1 MSASVYGQEESLL
14 SGGEALQGL
23 LEGRRHA
30 VSRGQIKKLDAMH
43 RKVTL
48 RISDNVKI
56 LS

>member
-1 MSASVYGQEESLL
+1 LSASVYGQEESLL